1 MQLRLTRAR
10 GTAAA
15 ALAGLAAAAFTLA
28 APAQPAHAW
37 PWDSTVTA
45 TGKLTGCSTAGPL
58 QMASVRAN
66 LNGQVATWSSPLY
79 SSPPTYSLTWHNVP
93 SGGGY
98 AFVVVHC
105 SAVTPDY
112 STWIHVYRPG
122 WGEGISGGNI

>member
-10 GTAAA
+10 GAAA
-15 ALAGLAAAAFTLA
+15 AAVAGLAAAAFTLA

-58 QMASVRAN
+58 QMASVRAD

-93 SGGGY
+93 SGGG
-98 AFVVVHC
+98 
-105 SAVTPDY
+105 
-112 STWIHVYRPG
+112 
-122 WGEGISGGNI
+122 